1 MSDYLAWL
9 ISILVLAFA
18 LNTIFSD
25 GVDTSDDSIKDK
37 IEIIEKA
44 KNTDDPIIKEQG
56 AIAKTELREIQQKKA
71 LRVKEE
77 NEKQKKAE
85 AKEPFLDNPI
95 NAIVILFGIF
105 GLVLIGWRF
114 LNSRARRGY

>member
-77 NEKQKKAE
+77 NEKQKAAE
-85 AKEPFLDNPI
+85 VKEPFLDNPI
-95 NAIVILFGIF
+95 NAIALVIGIF
-105 GLVLIGWRF
+105 GLVLVGW
-114 LNSRARRGY
+114 